1 MRVFS
6 RKSSRYFS
14 YEFTFE
20 GRQIR
25 KSSGLTNRRDALRAG
40 EIHRARLAEGRAG
53 IVRKKAIPLFREFAT
68 EFLKTVELECAA
80 REKPKTHLFY
90 KDRVSQ
96 LLPHFGAERLDE
108 ISAPA
113 ILAFKD
119 SRLEQGRAGSTINRD
134 LGTLR
139 HILALAVNREILQ
152 SSPFFARK
160 IEFLP
165 ENGCERVISLSE
177 ETRYLNAASP
187 LLRDVATVILEMGL
201 RPEEVFELHTC
212 NVHLEAQPPYVHIP
226 DGKTPKS
233 RRDLVI
239 TKKAMPVIHARV
251 GRAHSGYAFPLRI
264 GGGHDWNQPMK
275 QIQPAHRKALKESGI
290 KPEFRIYDLRHTY
303 GTRAIEAG
311 MNPLTLMKLMGHADL
326 KTTLRYVHLS
336 KEHLAEAQKRMENFR
351 AAAEIAEAER
361 RSSIAN
367 PTNKETSQWQN

>member
-1 MRVFS
+1 MRVFN
-6 RKSSRYFS
+6 RKGSRYFS

-53 IVRKKAIPLFREFAT
+53 IVRKKTIPVFKEFST
-68 EFLKTVELECAA
+68 EFLKTVGLECAA
-80 REKPKTHLFY
+80 RNKPKTHLFY

-96 LLPHFGAERLDE
+96 LLPYFGAKRLDE

-119 SRLEQGRAGSTINRD
+119 SRLEQGRTGATINRD

-139 HILALAVNREILQ
+139 HILALAVNREIIQ

-160 IEFLP
+160 IEFLT
-165 ENGCERVISLSE
+165 ENACERVISLSE
-177 ETRYLNAASP
+177 ETKYLNAASP
-187 LLRDVATVILEMGL
+187 LLCDVAIIILEMGL

-226 DGKTPKS
+226 DGKTPKA
-233 RRDLVI
+233 RRDLAV
-239 TKKAMPVIHARV
+239 TKKAMPIIHARLA
-251 GRAHSGYAFPLRI
+251 GAHGGYLFPLRV
-264 GGGHDWNQPMK
+264 GGGHDWKQPMK
-275 QIQPAHRKALKESGI
+275 QLQPAHRKAIKESGI
-290 KPEFRIYDLRHTY
+290 EPEFRIYDLRHTY

-336 KEHLAEAQKRMENFR
+336 KEHLAEAQKRMEEFR

-361 RSSIAN
+361 KANIAARN
-367 PTNKETSQWQN
+367 TTENAQWKN